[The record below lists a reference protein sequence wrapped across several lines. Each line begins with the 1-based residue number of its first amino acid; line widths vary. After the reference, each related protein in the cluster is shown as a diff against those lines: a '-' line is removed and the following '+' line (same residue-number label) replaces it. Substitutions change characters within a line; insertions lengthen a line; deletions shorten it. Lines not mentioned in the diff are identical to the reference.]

1 MPEHTPPLDSLESIA
16 AHLAGAFDSG
26 DPALITAALSA
37 VACAP
42 AAGELAAAAGFPR
55 ADFGAALGSGE
66 LDLSMVLSIMKVV
79 DLHR

>member
-1 MPEHTPPLDSLESIA
+1 MPEHTPPLDTLEAIA

-26 DPALITAALSA
+26 DPALISAALAA

-42 AAGELAAAAGFPR
+42 AAGDLAAAAGCSR
-55 ADFGAALGSGE
+55 ADLQAALGTGE
-66 LDLSMVLSIMKVV
+66 LDLSMALSIMKVI